1 MKTTFL
7 AALLLGLMALTTT
20 ANAQTLLAGFEG
32 SLDGFAPP
40 PTATSTVA
48 TGPLGATEGA
58 EALQFTTTAGGFQ
71 FVTSFGLAAALTDP
85 TNETITFDV
94 LFTPDDP
101 TAVTFAQVDFGFNTD
116 GTIDPLN
123 NFQFT
128 NETVGVEMFPIA
140 VGVSTSVEL
149 NFSDLPEF
157 PLTGDQTFAG
167 LLLIVNSDD
176 EAAGTWS
183 FDNIVVSPAMTA
195 IKGDADLD
203 GDVDFTDIPA
213 FIAVLQS
220 GMFQAESDADCNGM
234 VEFADIP
241 VFIEILQAQ

>member
-7 AALLLGLMALTTT
+7 AALLFGLMALTTT

-128 NETVGVEMFPIA
+128 DETVGVEMFPIA

-176 EAAGTWS
+176 EVAGALAALEKKVMGLQR
-183 FDNIVVSPAMTA
+183 
-195 IKGDADLD
+195 DLRTP
-203 GDVDFTDIPA
+203 VKK
-213 FIAVLQS
+213 
-220 GMFQAESDADCNGM
+220 MFSEEQMEAHMAEHRAWL
-234 VEFADIP
+234 EKTKKK
-241 VFIEILQAQ
+241 